1 MNVVRALGA
10 AHLSCAAHTASIADH
25 ARPGRAPPAAPDK
38 PIPAGTEVLHTYGD
52 LSDSQL
58 LQTYGFLDSEDDFK
72 AGSDQAEA
80 AAAAV
85 AKKRG
90 RMTARQAAAAA
101 AAAAAYRNP
110 HNAALVPY
118 STVQQVCSG
127 LLASM
132 DQVKRWGRE
141 VWVCGCWTIHGVVG
155 VCGSW
160 WCVGEG
166 FGRARVR
173 CGCETGRA
181 VWYTWELVTG
191 GRLWLWARERARM
204 WIMDEGVYGLLAS
217 WTSRAKSWGWGLR
230 PHERQAL
237 PYAYG

>member
-1 MNVVRALGA
+1 MGWADVSVGA
-10 AHLSCAAHTASIADH
+10 GCVGAVCFSVMGFAHRFLQSIN
-25 ARPGRAPPAAPDK
+25 PPAIPMCPTRSMATDK

-72 AGSDQAEA
+72 AGSGEAEA
-80 AAAAV
+80 AAAA

-132 DQVKRWGRE
+132 EQV
-141 VWVCGCWTIHGVVG
+141 
-155 VCGSW
+155 S
-160 WCVGEG
+160 
-166 FGRARVR
+166 
-173 CGCETGRA
+173 
-181 VWYTWELVTG
+181 G
-191 GRLWLWARERARM
+191 G
-204 WIMDEGVYGLLAS
+204 
-217 WTSRAKSWGWGLR
+217 
-230 PHERQAL
+230 
-237 PYAYG
+237 